1 MLTPFTR
8 MVERVKRLMMALHFS
23 RMLLGLTA
31 ETNVMIK
38 DQWPLWSKI
47 KPSEEH

>member
-1 MLTPFTR
+1 MNDGIAFFKNGVYNTP
-8 MVERVKRLMMALHFS
+8 
-23 RMLLGLTA
+23 LGLTA

-38 DQWPLWSKI
+38 DQWPLWNKI

>member
-1 MLTPFTR
+1 
-8 MVERVKRLMMALHFS
+8 
-23 RMLLGLTA
+23 MLLGLTA

-38 DQWPLWSKI
+38 DQWRLWSKI

>member
-1 MLTPFTR
+1 MA
-8 MVERVKRLMMALHFS
+8 ERVNKLLMALHFS
-23 RMLLGLTA
+23 RMAFIILLGLTA

-38 DQWPLWSKI
+38 AQWPLRSKI